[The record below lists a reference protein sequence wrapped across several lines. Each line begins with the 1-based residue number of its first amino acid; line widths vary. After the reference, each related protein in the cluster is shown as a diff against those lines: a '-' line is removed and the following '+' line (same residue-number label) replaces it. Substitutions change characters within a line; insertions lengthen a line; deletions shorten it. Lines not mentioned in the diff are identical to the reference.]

1 MTCSPGHG
9 AQRPRHRAHPVHGTA
24 SSDLPQDGG
33 TAAPKRHHWALRP
46 RCGRRWPRGR
56 SGPARGASGPGCRRR
71 SSTTTTPSGQVLAP
85 RSRRR
90 AGRWGPAHSLSRR
103 GVGVFRRAHS
113 HGSRRPAGR
122 RDRPAA
128 CDGDSQPY
136 RHRAACHSD
145 RSFHRRREQAATRKE
160 PMGTDAPA
168 AESPGLPHLGLPANP
183 GLAARAASP

>member
-9 AQRPRHRAHPVHGTA
+9 AQRPRHRAHPLHGTA

-33 TAAPKRHHWALRP
+33 TAAPKRHLWALRP

-56 SGPARGASGPGCRRR
+56 SGPARGASGLGCRRR
-71 SSTTTTPSGQVLAP
+71 RSTTTTPSGQAP
-85 RSRRR
+85 AAPAPGSRRR
-90 AGRWGPAHSLSRR
+90 AGRWGPAHSHSRR
-103 GVGVFRRAHS
+103 GVGVFRRVHS

-128 CDGDSQPY
+128 RDGDSQPY

-145 RSFHRRREQAATRKE
+145 RSFHRRREQARHQE
-160 PMGTDAPA
+160 RTDGHRRP
-168 AESPGLPHLGLPANP
+168 
-183 GLAARAASP
+183 RC